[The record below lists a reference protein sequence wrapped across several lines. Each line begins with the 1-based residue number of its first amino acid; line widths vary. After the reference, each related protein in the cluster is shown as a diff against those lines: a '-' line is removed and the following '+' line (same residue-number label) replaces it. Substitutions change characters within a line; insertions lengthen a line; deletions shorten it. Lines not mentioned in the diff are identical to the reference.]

1 MRGFDLI
8 IAKTEGG
15 GFKVSVCGQ
24 ADDHLMDW
32 HGLNLRYVS
41 VSGQPRRGFVT
52 YAEADHFRQ
61 EIEANSEMMKR
72 LRRIGE
78 GSLGSY
84 IPERRLAFLCECCG
98 AVGTGS
104 GIHCDDCPPPYRL
117 SGPCAKHS
125 P

>member
-15 GFKVSVCGQ
+15 GFKVYVCGQ

-78 GSLGSY
+78 GNPTKPLHH
-84 IPERRLAFLCECCG
+84 F
-98 AVGTGS
+98 AVGFYLLAEVVGFGVSNKSPPGLTG
-104 GIHCDDCPPPYRL
+104 HRNV
-117 SGPCAKHS
+117 A
-125 P
+125 